1 MRDGA
6 PKERQN
12 LRTCEY
18 TAPLAPALLGAIH
31 AAGPSCSDIV
41 RSPATDTIW
50 LDAACRHHFCP
61 RVEMS
66 ALASRFHFQA
76 ARNNSGI
83 DMMIEVG
90 DQALITLSLSRKE
103 IERMLEAISNA
114 LDESKDDDLADD
126 Q

>member
-1 MRDGA
+1 
-6 PKERQN
+6 
-12 LRTCEY
+12 
-18 TAPLAPALLGAIH
+18 
-31 AAGPSCSDIV
+31 
-41 RSPATDTIW
+41 
-50 LDAACRHHFCP
+50 
-61 RVEMS
+61 MS

-76 ARNNSGI
+76 ARNDSGI

>member
-1 MRDGA
+1 
-6 PKERQN
+6 
-12 LRTCEY
+12 
-18 TAPLAPALLGAIH
+18 
-31 AAGPSCSDIV
+31 
-41 RSPATDTIW
+41 
-50 LDAACRHHFCP
+50 
-61 RVEMS
+61 MS
-66 ALASRFHFQA
+66 AFASRIHFQA
-76 ARNNSGI
+76 ARNESGI

>member
-1 MRDGA
+1 
-6 PKERQN
+6 
-12 LRTCEY
+12 
-18 TAPLAPALLGAIH
+18 
-31 AAGPSCSDIV
+31 
-41 RSPATDTIW
+41 
-50 LDAACRHHFCP
+50 
-61 RVEMS
+61 MS

-76 ARNNSGI
+76 SRNDSGI

-90 DQALITLSLSRKE
+90 DQELITLSLRRKE